1 MMANDTN
8 SFRTPIG
15 RARGLGSAKTG
26 AQAWLGYRIASAALA
41 VLTIL
46 FITLVI
52 SLIGAPY
59 EQVVATFKQ
68 PGPVI
73 LTVLFLG
80 FLFHHAA
87 YGMQEVYEDYI
98 HGKLAKVFAI
108 GATKMVALAL
118 FLAGAFA
125 VLKIAFGA

>member
-46 FITLVI
+46 FIVLVI

-59 EQVVATFKQ
+59 EQVVATFKH
-68 PGPVI
+68 PFPVI

-98 HGKLAKVFAI
+98 QAKLAKVVAI
-108 GATKMVALAL
+108 GATKLVALAL

>member
-1 MMANDTN
+1 MANDTN
-8 SFRTPIG
+8 SFRTPLG
-15 RARGLGSAKTG
+15 RARGLGSAKVG
-26 AQAWLGYRIASAALA
+26 ALHWLSYRVASAGLALLT
-41 VLTIL
+41 VL
-46 FITLVI
+46 FMVLVI

-59 EQVVATFKQ
+59 EQVVATFKS
-68 PGPVI
+68 PCPAI

-87 YGMQEVYEDYI
+87 YGMQEVFEDYI
-98 HGKLAKVFAI
+98 HGKVAKVALI
-108 GATKMVALAL
+108 GLTKLVALVL